1 MSRPEKTHNRLIHEK
16 SPYLLQHADNPV
28 DWHPWSDEAF
38 RLAEKTDKPIF
49 LSIGYS
55 ACHWCHVMAHESFED
70 PEAAELI
77 NDAFVPVKVDR
88 EERPDVDLVYMTV
101 CQMMTGSGGWPLT
114 IVMTADKRP
123 FFAATYIPKESR
135 FGRLGLVELIPRLKD
150 VWINGRKKILESA
163 DRLTSELNK
172 VNLERHGRALGED
185 ALAETFRRLTG
196 IFDSRNGGF
205 GTAPKFPSP
214 HNLLFLLRYWKR
226 TGIPAALEMVE
237 AALQAMRRGGIC
249 DQVGF
254 GFHRY
259 STDARWLVPHFEK
272 MLYDQ
277 AMLTIAY
284 AEAFQA
290 THNQTYAAN
299 AREILTY
306 VLRDMTSDRGGFY
319 SAEDAD
325 SEGVEGKFYLWSF
338 AELKAHL
345 EEDEVRLLLDLFD
358 AREGGNFEGGQNIL
372 ALKSSIE
379 DAASAMAIPEKDL
392 RARWENIR
400 EKLFAA
406 REKRIHP
413 GKDDKI
419 LTDWNGLMIAA
430 LAKAAQILDDPTY
443 ALAARRAAD
452 FVLTSLRRP
461 DGRLL
466 HRFRGGPGIEGTL
479 DDYAFMVWGLL
490 ELYETIFEAWY
501 LRTALELNKVMI
513 DHFWD
518 DENGG
523 FFFTPDDG
531 EPLPARMK
539 EIYDGAVPSGN
550 SVAMLNLIRLS
561 HLTGVHTFEEFAEKI
576 GRSFSEQISA
586 QPAAHAMFMAA
597 LDFAGGPAHEV
608 VLVGTSQDPDADRL
622 VKALR
627 SRFTP
632 NKSVIRVR
640 PGQESE
646 EIFRLAEFTRSLRPI
661 DGKPTAY
668 VCANHACE
676 LPTTDPVKML
686 ELLDPRPQSLWGKK
700 T

>member
-1 MSRPEKTHNRLIHEK
+1 M
-16 SPYLLQHADNPV
+16 
-28 DWHPWSDEAF
+28 
-38 RLAEKTDKPIF
+38 
-49 LSIGYS
+49 
-55 ACHWCHVMAHESFED
+55 
-70 PEAAELI
+70 
-77 NDAFVPVKVDR
+77 
-88 EERPDVDLVYMTV
+88 
-101 CQMMTGSGGWPLT
+101 
-114 IVMTADKRP
+114 
-123 FFAATYIPKESR
+123 
-135 FGRLGLVELIPRLKD
+135 
-150 VWINGRKKILESA
+150 
-163 DRLTSELNK
+163 
-172 VNLERHGRALGED
+172 
-185 ALAETFRRLTG
+185 
-196 IFDSRNGGF
+196 
-205 GTAPKFPSP
+205 
-214 HNLLFLLRYWKR
+214 
-226 TGIPAALEMVE
+226 
-237 AALQAMRRGGIC
+237 
-249 DQVGF
+249 
-254 GFHRY
+254 
-259 STDARWLVPHFEK
+259 
-272 MLYDQ
+272 
-277 AMLTIAY
+277 
-284 AEAFQA
+284 
-290 THNQTYAAN
+290 
-299 AREILTY
+299 
-306 VLRDMTSDRGGFY
+306 
-319 SAEDAD
+319 
-325 SEGVEGKFYLWSF
+325 
-338 AELKAHL
+338 
-345 EEDEVRLLLDLFD
+345 LDLFD

-379 DAASAMAIPEKDL
+379 DAASALAIPEKDL
-392 RARWENIR
+392 RARLENVR

-406 REKRIHP
+406 REKHIRP

-490 ELYETIFEAWY
+490 ELYETIFEARY
-501 LRTALELNKVMI
+501 LRTALDLNKVMI

-686 ELLDPRPQSLWGKK
+686 ELLDPRPQSPWGKK

>member
-1 MSRPEKTHNRLIHEK
+1 LSRPEKTHNRLIHEK

-70 PEAAELI
+70 PKAAELI

-306 VLRDMTSDRGGFY
+306 VLRNMTSDEGGFY

-325 SEGVEGKFYLWSF
+325 SEGVEGKFYLWSV

-345 EEDEVRLLLDLFD
+345 EED
-358 AREGGNFEGGQNIL
+358 
-372 ALKSSIE
+372 
-379 DAASAMAIPEKDL
+379 
-392 RARWENIR
+392 
-400 EKLFAA
+400 
-406 REKRIHP
+406 
-413 GKDDKI
+413 
-419 LTDWNGLMIAA
+419 
-430 LAKAAQILDDPTY
+430 
-443 ALAARRAAD
+443 
-452 FVLTSLRRP
+452 
-461 DGRLL
+461 
-466 HRFRGGPGIEGTL
+466 
-479 DDYAFMVWGLL
+479 
-490 ELYETIFEAWY
+490 
-501 LRTALELNKVMI
+501 
-513 DHFWD
+513 
-518 DENGG
+518 
-523 FFFTPDDG
+523 
-531 EPLPARMK
+531 
-539 EIYDGAVPSGN
+539 
-550 SVAMLNLIRLS
+550 
-561 HLTGVHTFEEFAEKI
+561 
-576 GRSFSEQISA
+576 
-586 QPAAHAMFMAA
+586 
-597 LDFAGGPAHEV
+597 
-608 VLVGTSQDPDADRL
+608 
-622 VKALR
+622 
-627 SRFTP
+627 
-632 NKSVIRVR
+632 
-640 PGQESE
+640 
-646 EIFRLAEFTRSLRPI
+646 
-661 DGKPTAY
+661 
-668 VCANHACE
+668 
-676 LPTTDPVKML
+676 
-686 ELLDPRPQSLWGKK
+686 
-700 T
+700 

>member
-1 MSRPEKTHNRLIHEK
+1 LSRPEKTHNRLIHEK